1 MSRGAFAFVDQA
13 AKDVAAVELAGGQ
26 RLCLVV
32 RSTGVA
38 LRRGD
43 GRQQRHDT
51 KPRVHT
57 DPQRIGDIRVSA
69 PTRRTNRRPGHS
81 PPRVSAPA
89 CTDAICSAVSSMS
102 ADKLQ
107 NAFLHPAADAG
118 AGMVKGPR
126 R

>member
-69 PTRRTNRRPGHS
+69 PTRRTNRRPEHR
-81 PPRVSAPA
+81 PPPGSARQRAP
-89 CTDAICSAVSSMS
+89 THAICSAVPSMS

-118 AGMVKGPR
+118 AGMLGR
-126 R
+126 